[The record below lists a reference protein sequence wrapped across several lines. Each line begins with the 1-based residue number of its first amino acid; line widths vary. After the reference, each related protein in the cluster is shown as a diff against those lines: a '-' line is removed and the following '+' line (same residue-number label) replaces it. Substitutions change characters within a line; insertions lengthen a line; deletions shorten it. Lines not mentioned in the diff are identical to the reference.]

1 MPLIDPNDTIRIDL
15 PTPGEWVEV
24 RRQLSKGQEVEMRKS
39 MLAEPP
45 VCDATQGIRL
55 DDLRVDWEAFE
66 LKIIELA
73 IVRWS
78 FPEPVT
84 PENIRRLDIDSANY
98 LYKRLNELYASRSP
112 EERKNSFV
120 ASPTSS

>member
-24 RRQLSKGQEVEMRKS
+24 RRQLDKGSEVEMRKS
-39 MLAEPP
+39 MFAEPP
-45 VCDATQGIRL
+45 VFDAKQGIRL

-66 LKIIELA
+66 LKILELA

-84 PENIRRLDIDSANY
+84 PETIRRLDIDSANY
-98 LYKRLNELYASRSP
+98 LYKRLNELYAPRSP
-112 EERKNSFV
+112 EERKNLSG

>member
-24 RRQLSKGQEVEMRKS
+24 RRQLSKGEQVQLQKAIF
-39 MLAEPP
+39 AEPP
-45 VCDATQGIRL
+45 AFDEKRGIRL
-55 DDLRVDWEAFE
+55 DDLRIDWEAIQ
-66 LKIIELA
+66 LRVLELA

-84 PENIRRLDIDSANY
+84 PETIRRLDIDSANY
-98 LYKRLNELYASRSP
+98 LYERLNELYASRSP

-120 ASPTSS
+120 ASLTSY